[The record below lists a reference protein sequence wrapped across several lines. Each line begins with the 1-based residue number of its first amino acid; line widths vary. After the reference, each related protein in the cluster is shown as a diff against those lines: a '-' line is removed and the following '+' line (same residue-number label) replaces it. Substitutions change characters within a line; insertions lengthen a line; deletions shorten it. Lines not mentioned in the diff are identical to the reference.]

1 MNFLQEVAPLKEGL
15 EVLELA
21 CEKVMGFEDKKG
33 FVGSDIASGVVQTL
47 ILVLAKRDL
56 KICKRLCKMLV
67 DDVLKPSEEDEEE
80 VEEEDE
86 EKEEK
91 KGDKEESEEGPKV
104 PAMFEFEPVCRT
116 IETVLSLRS
125 QMPEISKSLYEVSDN
140 NRSLTKW
147 ITSIKVP

>member
-1 MNFLQEVAPLKEGL
+1 MNPHQDVAPLKEGL

-56 KICKRLCKMLV
+56 KACKRLCKMLV

-80 VEEEDE
+80 EE
-86 EKEEK
+86 EKEE
-91 KGDKEESEEGPKV
+91 KGDKEESEDGPKV

-125 QMPEISKSLYEVSDN
+125 QMPEISKSLYEVSK
-140 NRSLTKW
+140 SLANW
-147 ITSIKVP
+147 IFNH

>member
-1 MNFLQEVAPLKEGL
+1 MNFHQEVAPLKEGL

-21 CEKVMGFEDKKG
+21 CEKVIGFEDKKG

-47 ILVLAKRDL
+47 ILILAKRDL
-56 KICKRLCKMLV
+56 KACKRLCKMLV

-80 VEEEDE
+80 VGEGEKEDE
-86 EKEEK
+86 EKGEK
-91 KGDKEESEEGPKV
+91 EDSEEGPKV

>member
-1 MNFLQEVAPLKEGL
+1 MNPLQEVAPLKEGL

-21 CEKVMGFEDKKG
+21 CEKVIGFEDKKG

-47 ILVLAKRDL
+47 ILVLAKRDP
-56 KICKRLCKMLV
+56 KACNRLCKMLV

-80 VEEEDE
+80 VGEGEKEDE
-86 EKEEK
+86 EKGEK
-91 KGDKEESEEGPKV
+91 EDSEEGPKV

>member
-1 MNFLQEVAPLKEGL
+1 MNPLQDVAPLKGGL

-56 KICKRLCKMLV
+56 KACKRLCKMLV
-67 DDVLKPSEEDEEE
+67 DDVLQPSEEDEEE
-80 VEEEDE
+80 EEEKDE
-86 EKEEK
+86 E
-91 KGDKEESEEGPKV
+91 KGDKEESEDGPKV

>member
-1 MNFLQEVAPLKEGL
+1 MTFEPSIQDVAPLKEGL

-56 KICKRLCKMLV
+56 KACKRLCKMLV

-80 VEEEDE
+80 VADE
-86 EKEEK
+86 EKEE

-125 QMPEISKSLYEVSDN
+125 QMPDISKSLYEVSN
-140 NRSLTKW
+140 SRTN
-147 ITSIKVP
+147 

>member
-1 MNFLQEVAPLKEGL
+1 MNFHQEVAPLKEGL

-21 CEKVMGFEDKKG
+21 CEKVIGFEDKKG

-47 ILVLAKRDL
+47 ILVLAKRDP
-56 KICKRLCKMLV
+56 KACNRLCKMLV

-80 VEEEDE
+80 EENE
-86 EKEEK
+86 EKEE
-91 KGDKEESEEGPKV
+91 KGDKEESDDGPKV